1 MVSLG
6 EEIGSRGGEEE
17 ELGFE
22 PLTVAM
28 AACGCRRP
36 WHFFLSLF
44 ERESTASR
52 RRVAVSVAAT
62 KENLVEV
69 KKKKN

>member
-17 ELGFE
+17 VGFE

-28 AACGCRRP
+28 AACDCRLQRM
-36 WHFFLSLF
+36 HGV
-44 ERESTASR
+44 ASR
-52 RRVAVSVAAT
+52 RR
-62 KENLVEV
+62 ERRRD
-69 KKKKN
+69 

>member
-36 WHFFLSLF
+36 WHFLNYYSK
-44 ERESTASR
+44 EKAQ
-52 RRVAVSVAAT
+52 RRV
-62 KENLVEV
+62 VESP
-69 KKKKN
+69 